1 MDIYSLS
8 NITKTIKPID
18 ISYVYAFNRNR
29 FNSYYAKIHTVHLI
43 FQTI

>member
-8 NITKTIKPID
+8 NITKTVKPID
-18 ISYVYAFNRNR
+18 ISYVYAFKGNR

-43 FQTI
+43 FQNI